1 MISAWFGRPCA
12 SRWDLKGLRPKGSE
26 EKIEHGELLHFGWSL
41 PWHSLLTFYLA
52 NTCWLSFD
60 FLSDIL
66 SRILFDTILA
76 FFPTSYLAFY
86 LTLFD
91 KYLGFLFDTWL
102 EFYLASCLTYVGF
115 PSGILSDIDYDIPL
129 DILPIQLSSAILF
142 CPSFWHS
149 VGHTFWHSFPDVL
162 TFYLASTLTFS
173 LVLTGILL
181 LIRLAYTLAWARVR
195 RVKLHPEMEGEMKT
209 TNR

>member
-1 MISAWFGRPCA
+1 M
-12 SRWDLKGLRPKGSE
+12 
-26 EKIEHGELLHFGWSL
+26 
-41 PWHSLLTFYLA
+41 
-52 NTCWLSFD
+52 
-60 FLSDIL
+60 
-66 SRILFDTILA
+66 LA
-76 FFPTSYLAFY
+76 FHLAFY
-86 LTLFD
+86 LTLIMTSHWTF
-91 KYLGFLFDTWL
+91 WQ
-102 EFYLASCLTYVGF
+102 S
-115 PSGILSDIDYDIPL
+115 
-129 DILPIQLSSAILF
+129 ILF